1 MKISSISVPRVIV
14 IVIMVAIACA
24 AFYGL
29 ANGTIL
35 QHRSE
40 GVSGSAECNGLCSEC
55 TGDSGSIAN
64 GTTND
69 AANSTGDRVNG
80 ATVIQMNQPNCA
92 ECGSD
97 TSSCYYVK

>member
-1 MKISSISVPRVIV
+1 MKIPAISVPRVIV
-14 IVIMVAIACA
+14 IAIMVAITCA

-40 GVSGSAECNGLCSEC
+40 GVAGGGECNGLCSEC
-55 TGDSGSIAN
+55 TGNSGSAAN
-64 GTTND
+64 GASNS
-69 AANSTGDRVNG
+69 AANG

>member
-1 MKISSISVPRVIV
+1 MKIPSMSMPRVIV
-14 IVIMVAIACA
+14 IVILIAIASA

-40 GVSGSAECNGLCSEC
+40 GVAGSGECNGLCSEC
-55 TGDSGSIAN
+55 TDNSAGVAN
-64 GTTND
+64 GTTNG
-69 AANSTGDRVNG
+69 AAKGT
-80 ATVIQMNQPNCA
+80 TVIQTNQPNCA

-97 TSSCYYVK
+97 TSSCYNVK

>member
-1 MKISSISVPRVIV
+1 MKIPAISVPRVIV

-40 GVSGSAECNGLCSEC
+40 GVAGSSECNGLCSKC
-55 TGDSGSIAN
+55 TDNSGSTAN
-64 GTTND
+64 GTANGVT
-69 AANSTGDRVNG
+69 NSTANG
-80 ATVIQMNQPNCA
+80 ATVIQMNEPNCA